1 MPRAAPSQVVEQRI
15 TLGSYERNELRR
27 LERQAKIGLGI
38 SGLSAVAVPLAIG
51 TSAVAV
57 GLGLLGFGLGSDLDK
72 ERLGDLVI
80 GTPDVRRTRKDGSEQ
95 VIKNPLYGVPVL
107 GPLFGSGMRFG
118 EVTAETTTAIVDE
131 VINAIEETEATL
143 RENLSQTFEDLNPF
157 DEESREERQRNRQRN
172 RGGGGGGF

>member
-1 MPRAAPSQVVEQRI
+1 MPRAAPTQVVEQRI
-15 TLGSYERNELRR
+15 TLGTYERNELRR
-27 LERQAKIGLGI
+27 LERQAKVGLAL
-38 SGLSAVAVPLAIG
+38 SGVSAVAVPLAIG

-72 ERLGDLVI
+72 DRLKELVI
-80 GTPDVRRTRKDGSEQ
+80 GTRDVRRTRKDGTEQ

-118 EVTAETTTAIVDE
+118 EVTAEATTTVVDE
-131 VINAIEETEATL
+131 VLSAIEETEATL
-143 RENLSQTFEDLNPF
+143 RENLAQTFEDVNPF
-157 DEESREERQRNRQRN
+157 DAESREERQRRRERN